1 MKSVRSIFIGLTCL
15 GMATA
20 SFAQEE
26 ETTPEAT
33 TYKAEIFGSV
43 ASGDNTPFWMVSN
56 RYGIVPLEAN
66 NGYLNAGV
74 FHNQTFGKGFR
85 WGAGLDV
92 VAAVPRHRN
101 FSIQQIYAELGYKC
115 LLLSVGS
122 KERYNSLWDR
132 WLSSGDI
139 VQSANARPIPIR
151 QPHRTH
157 RVHIS
162 TFATEITTYRT
173 SPDTLNTLYRLK

>member
-1 MKSVRSIFIGLTCL
+1 MVAPNISILTFAPRQNIYIYMKSVRSIFIGLTCL

-66 NGYLNAGV
+66 NGYFAG
-74 FHNQTFGKGFR
+74 
-85 WGAGLDV
+85 
-92 VAAVPRHRN
+92 
-101 FSIQQIYAELGYKC
+101 E
-115 LLLSVGS
+115 
-122 KERYNSLWDR
+122 
-132 WLSSGDI
+132 
-139 VQSANARPIPIR
+139 
-151 QPHRTH
+151 
-157 RVHIS
+157 
-162 TFATEITTYRT
+162 
-173 SPDTLNTLYRLK
+173 PD

>member
-85 WGAGLDV
+85 WGAG
-92 VAAVPRHRN
+92 
-101 FSIQQIYAELGYKC
+101 C
-115 LLLSVGS
+115 
-122 KERYNSLWDR
+122 
-132 WLSSGDI
+132 
-139 VQSANARPIPIR
+139 
-151 QPHRTH
+151 
-157 RVHIS
+157 
-162 TFATEITTYRT
+162 
-173 SPDTLNTLYRLK
+173 

>member
-66 NGYLNAGV
+66 NGMREYSIIKLLAKVFAG
-74 FHNQTFGKGFR
+74 
-85 WGAGLDV
+85 
-92 VAAVPRHRN
+92 
-101 FSIQQIYAELGYKC
+101 E
-115 LLLSVGS
+115 
-122 KERYNSLWDR
+122 
-132 WLSSGDI
+132 
-139 VQSANARPIPIR
+139 
-151 QPHRTH
+151 
-157 RVHIS
+157 
-162 TFATEITTYRT
+162 
-173 SPDTLNTLYRLK
+173 PD

>member
-92 VAAVPRHRN
+92 VAAFLYPTN
-101 FSIQQIYAELGYKC
+101 IC
-115 LLLSVGS
+115 
-122 KERYNSLWDR
+122 
-132 WLSSGDI
+132 
-139 VQSANARPIPIR
+139 
-151 QPHRTH
+151 
-157 RVHIS
+157 RVRLQMLAI
-162 TFATEITTYRT
+162 ECRKQG
-173 SPDTLNTLYRLK
+173 TL

>member
-43 ASGDNTPFWMVSN
+43 ASGDNAPFWMVSN

-85 WGAGLDV
+85 WGAGLD
-92 VAAVPRHRN
+92 
-101 FSIQQIYAELGYKC
+101 
-115 LLLSVGS
+115 LS
-122 KERYNSLWDR
+122 L
-132 WLSSGDI
+132 I
-139 VQSANARPIPIR
+139 
-151 QPHRTH
+151 
-157 RVHIS
+157 HI
-162 TFATEITTYRT
+162 
-173 SPDTLNTLYRLK
+173 

>member
-43 ASGDNTPFWMVSN
+43 ASGDNAPFWMVSN

-101 FSIQQIYAELGYKC
+101 FFIQQIYAELGYKC

-139 VQSANARPIPIR
+139 VQSANARPIPE
-151 QPHRTH
+151 
-157 RVHIS
+157 VNIS
-162 TFATEITTYRT
+162 IPEFTVVPLT
-173 SPDTLNTLYRLK
+173 SQTISRLM

>member
-1 MKSVRSIFIGLTCL
+1 
-15 GMATA
+15 MATA

-74 FHNQTFGKGFR
+74 FHNQTFGKGFH

-101 FSIQQIYAELGYKC
+101 FFIQQIYAELGYKC

-122 KERYNSLWDR
+122 KERYNSL
-132 WLSSGDI
+132 LGSL
-139 VQSANARPIPIR
+139 A
-151 QPHRTH
+151 
-157 RVHIS
+157 
-162 TFATEITTYRT
+162 
-173 SPDTLNTLYRLK
+173 

>member
-1 MKSVRSIFIGLTCL
+1 
-15 GMATA
+15 MATA

-74 FHNQTFGKGFR
+74 FIIKLLAKVF
-85 WGAGLDV
+85 AG
-92 VAAVPRHRN
+92 
-101 FSIQQIYAELGYKC
+101 E
-115 LLLSVGS
+115 
-122 KERYNSLWDR
+122 
-132 WLSSGDI
+132 
-139 VQSANARPIPIR
+139 
-151 QPHRTH
+151 
-157 RVHIS
+157 
-162 TFATEITTYRT
+162 
-173 SPDTLNTLYRLK
+173 PD

>member
-20 SFAQEE
+20 SFAQEK

-66 NGYLNAGV
+66 NGYLYSL
-74 FHNQTFGKGFR
+74 KGLFT
-85 WGAGLDV
+85 D
-92 VAAVPRHRN
+92 VPRISAAR
-101 FSIQQIYAELGYKC
+101 SSEIDISVVSSVIAIS
-115 LLLSVGS
+115 LSNKYMPS
-122 KERYNSLWDR
+122 
-132 WLSSGDI
+132 
-139 VQSANARPIPIR
+139 
-151 QPHRTH
+151 
-157 RVHIS
+157 
-162 TFATEITTYRT
+162 
-173 SPDTLNTLYRLK
+173 